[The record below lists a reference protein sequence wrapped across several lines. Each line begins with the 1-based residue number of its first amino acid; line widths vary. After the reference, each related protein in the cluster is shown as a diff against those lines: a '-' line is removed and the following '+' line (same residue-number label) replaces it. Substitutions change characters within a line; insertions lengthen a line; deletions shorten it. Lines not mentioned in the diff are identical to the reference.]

1 MSKVSVLIKM
11 HIIAFQKTVNSNSY
25 FNCHQPDFWTKSNS
39 QIKRSQINLS
49 FRPILFI
56 MTAPQMRETNSL
68 KQQKLQE
75 VFTWVHL

>member
-49 FRPILFI
+49 FRPIHHDSSADERNKQPK
-56 MTAPQMRETNSL
+56 TTETTGSL
-68 KQQKLQE
+68 
-75 VFTWVHL
+75 HMGSS